1 MSRTSTRY
9 RRVINSESRPLEPN
23 IDLFKFNFAAWKSFR
38 KSYLKPASS
47 RLYRPAILKSKCST
61 FASPRLSI
69 LGIFIVFVSGVFSPL
84 TYIYIYIAFVEFE
97 CYRFSRI
104 GKLFF
109 SSTSYKPTFC
119 RPPASNRDPVPYC
132 LHPDLD
138 LVCRQA
144 DICFVFALL
153 S

>member
-1 MSRTSTRY
+1 MRVC
-9 RRVINSESRPLEPN
+9 VINSESRQLEPN
-23 IDLFKFNFAAWKSFR
+23 LDLFKFNLAAWKSFR
-38 KSYLKPASS
+38 KSYLKPAYS
-47 RLYRPAILKSKCST
+47 RLYRPAILKSRYST
-61 FASPRLSI
+61 FASPPLSI
-69 LGIFIVFVSGVFSPL
+69 LGILIDFFSGVISPL
-84 TYIYIYIAFVEFE
+84 TYIYIYIASMEFE

-104 GKLFF
+104 GKLLKF

-119 RPPASNRDPVPYC
+119 RQPAANGNPVPYC
-132 LHPDLD
+132 LQSDLD